1 MPFREEIGR
10 SQQLDAFIAV
20 KLCLKVTV
28 FSAES
33 RLEVEIEALKAFK
46 KSITNDP
53 LGVLADWTNNSPH
66 CNWSGVSCNPSS
78 NQVVSIFLADKQLEG
93 EISPFLV
100 LLLFRSIKERRKQVD
115 GKSEPDYTSALLK
128 RFDKKDL
135 EIATNFFSK
144 DNIIGSSSL
153 STVYKG
159 RLKDAQHV
167 AVKKLNL
174 RQFSVESDKCFN
186 REMKT
191 LGKLKHRNLVKVIG
205 YAWESEKLK
214 ALVLEFMEN
223 GNLETV
229 IHGPSSIDGSS
240 WSLHDRINVCFSIAS
255 GLVYLHM
262 GYDFPIVHC
271 DLKPSN
277 ILLDGDWEAH
287 VSDFGT
293 ARILGFHLQ
302 DGSNLSSQ
310 SAFEGTIGYM
320 APEFAY
326 MQSVTTKVDVFSFG
340 IIVMELLTKRRPTGL
355 IGEDGQPITLHQLVE
370 TATAKGNNAIL
381 QISDPNLVS
390 NVFGAEQ
397 ILEELLK
404 LALSCTHAVPEQ
416 RPNMNEV
423 LSSLLKLRAR
433 VTNNSHV

>member
-20 KLCLKVTV
+20 KLCLK
-28 FSAES
+28 
-33 RLEVEIEALKAFK
+33 
-46 KSITNDP
+46 
-53 LGVLADWTNNSPH
+53 
-66 CNWSGVSCNPSS
+66 
-78 NQVVSIFLADKQLEG
+78 
-93 EISPFLV
+93 V